1 MGWSKGGAMP
11 QLDPL
16 TVGWKISIRHF
27 RSDWNLP
34 ESGLAVIEEI
44 SPEKIWLRLSQPVP
58 PLPLRE
64 GEPVRIQ
71 STTKEALY
79 FWDAE
84 VFEVSDPA
92 EQAVTISILGDGI
105 TVQRRERSGR
115 HNPIPPWQTSQ

>member
-1 MGWSKGGAMP
+1 MSWPMK
-11 QLDPL
+11 
-16 TVGWKISIRHF
+16 
-27 RSDWNLP
+27 
-34 ESGLAVIEEI
+34 
-44 SPEKIWLRLSQPVP
+44 LS
-58 PLPLRE
+58 LIITFIAFCFLFFSLLLRE

-84 VFEVSDPA
+84 VFEVSDSA